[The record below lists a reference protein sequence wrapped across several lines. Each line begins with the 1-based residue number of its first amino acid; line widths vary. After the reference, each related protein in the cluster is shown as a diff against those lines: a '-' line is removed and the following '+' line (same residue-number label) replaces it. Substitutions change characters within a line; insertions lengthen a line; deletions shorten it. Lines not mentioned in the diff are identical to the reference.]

1 MNLYFSLPHE
11 PPYTSSHTP
20 WPGCMQHSSKMLVG
34 ACQNSVN
41 KPESQGSPAPN
52 STTATSN
59 VCCNHE
65 NYCSW
70 RPHESTRFFIET
82 LLTIL
87 FLFCDI
93 ISWFYIWILNDKC
106 LKTIL
111 FQIFNFQRSLLSI
124 NLDCAFSQIWT

>member
-1 MNLYFSLPHE
+1 MDMSAYFFQETNSILPAMSKGRALHFDIGPHIHILWGNERFDFSLPYG
-11 PPYTSSHTP
+11 PQYTGSHTP

-41 KPESQGSPAPN
+41 KPESQGRPAPN
-52 STTATSN
+52 SSSTTATSN

-87 FLFCDI
+87 FLFCKI
-93 ISWFYIWILNDKC
+93 IS
-106 LKTIL
+106 
-111 FQIFNFQRSLLSI
+111 
-124 NLDCAFSQIWT
+124 